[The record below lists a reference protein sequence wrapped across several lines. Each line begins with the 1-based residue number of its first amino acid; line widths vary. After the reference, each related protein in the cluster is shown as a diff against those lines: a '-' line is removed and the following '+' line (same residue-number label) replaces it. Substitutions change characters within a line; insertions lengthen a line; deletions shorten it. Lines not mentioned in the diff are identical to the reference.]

1 MMPFLRRLLPAFAGL
16 WAGAL
21 LAQEQPVGARLIP
34 LSELH
39 AGETGT
45 VWTVFQGNKPEP
57 FQVTV
62 AGVVLNALGPGKSLI
77 LCRMTDPRV
86 QKMGAVAGMSGS
98 PLYIDGRFAG
108 ALSYQITSFETEHF
122 AGFTPA
128 ADMAEVGG
136 LADSP
141 PVNAGFDSAS
151 PSREA
156 ESTPLAGGCVPLR
169 PAFTLS
175 GLSPTVAALM
185 QPEFRAV
192 GLDTV
197 AVGGSGALTPPGSPS
212 PGAGGLLS
220 PAPDTLQ
227 PGDAVSAALATGD
240 VTLAGTGT
248 VSTVAGNRI
257 VAFGHPM
264 MSLGNVELPMCEAD
278 IVTIIPSELESI
290 KVANTGR
297 IIGTIT
303 QDRLSA
309 ISGTLGEAPPLID
322 VTVKVTGAKPR
333 QLHFRVARQQQ
344 LSPVIIAAGLSQ
356 AILGSNDA
364 GLNNGFR
371 IASDIEF
378 SPARTLATGALYA
391 GPQAFALG
399 VSDFVKGLSQ
409 DLQNPYEKTFP
420 QAVTFTVQPLQE
432 NPDVTIDFF
441 QLSQLTAHPGD
452 TVTASIGWRDYQGGE
467 HTDEVAIP
475 IPADW
480 SSRNVEVVLAPGAAL
495 DELAGRPRQVAAAQL
510 RSFDAYLD
518 AMRQDRPTDGLFVAV
533 VESGSVFSD
542 QTSTTVE
549 LPGSFA
555 RVAAAADEARFSSHP
570 ALLPLWQ
577 EHVLAGKLTNVMVRR
592 PLKVIE

>member
-1 MMPFLRRLLPAFAGL
+1 MIPALRRLSLAAAVMFS
-16 WAGAL
+16 GAVF
-21 LAQEQPVGARLIP
+21 AQEQPVGAPILP
-34 LSELH
+34 LNELH
-39 AGETGT
+39 RGEIGT
-45 VWTVFQGNKPEP
+45 VWTVFQGTKPEP
-57 FQVTV
+57 FHVTV

-128 ADMAEVGG
+128 ADMAEVGR

-175 GLSPTVAALM
+175 GLSPTVAALL
-185 QPEFRAV
+185 QPEFHAA
-192 GLDTV
+192 GLDAV
-197 AVGGSGALTPPGSPS
+197 SVGGSSGSNAAPGALPPPS
-212 PGAGGLLS
+212 
-220 PAPDTLQ
+220 TLQ

-248 VSTVAGNRI
+248 VSTVSGKRI

-264 MSLGNVELPMCEAD
+264 LSLGNVELPMCQAD

-290 KVANTGR
+290 KIANTGR

-322 VTVKVTGAKPR
+322 VTVKVVGDKPR
-333 QLHFRVARQQQ
+333 QLHFQVARQQQ
-344 LSPVIIAAGLSQ
+344 LSPIIIAAGLSQ

-364 GLNNGFR
+364 GLSHGFR
-371 IASDIEF
+371 IASSIEF
-378 SPARTLATGALYA
+378 SPDESLATHALYA

-420 QAVTFTVQPLQE
+420 ESVTFTVQPLAQ
-432 NPDVTIDFF
+432 NPDVTIDYF
-441 QLSQLTAHPGD
+441 QLSQITAHPGD

-467 HTDEVAIP
+467 HSEDVPIAIP
-475 IPADW
+475 SDW
-480 SSRNVEVVLAPGAAL
+480 AGRNIEVVLAPGAAL
-495 DELAGRPRQVAAAQL
+495 DELSGRPREVAAAQL
-510 RSFDAYLD
+510 RSFDAYLS
-518 AMRQDRPTDGLFVAV
+518 AMRQDRPADGLFVAV

-542 QTSTTVE
+542 QTTTTAE
-549 LPGSFA
+549 MPGSFA
-555 RVAAAADEARFSSHP
+555 RIAAAADEARFSSHP

-577 EHVLAGKLTNVMVRR
+577 KHVLAGKLTNVMVRR
-592 PLKVIE
+592 PLKITD

>member
-1 MMPFLRRLLPAFAGL
+1 MRRVL
-16 WAGAL
+16 L
-21 LAQEQPVGARLIP
+21 LAALSGVAVSLLADEQPENAPLYP
-34 LSELH
+34 LSDLH
-39 AGETGT
+39 AGQDGT
-45 VWTVFQGNKPEP
+45 VWTVFQGTKPEP
-57 FQVTV
+57 FHVTV

-98 PLYIDGRFAG
+98 PLYIDGKFAG

-128 ADMAEVGG
+128 ADMAEVGS
-136 LADSP
+136 LADTA
-141 PVNAGFDSAS
+141 PVNAGFDSAT

-156 ESTPLAGGCVPLR
+156 ESTPLTGGCVPLR

-175 GLSPTVAALM
+175 GLSPTVAALL

-192 GLDTV
+192 GLDSV
-197 AVGGSGALTPPGSPS
+197 AVGGSGDTTDQP
-212 PGAGGLLS
+212 AGNS
-220 PAPDTLQ
+220 TRLQ

-248 VSTVAGNRI
+248 VSTVSGNRI

-264 MSLGNVELPMCEAD
+264 MSLGNVQLPMCTAD
-278 IVTIIPSELESI
+278 IVTIIPSQLESI

-297 IIGTIT
+297 IIGTVT

-309 ISGTLGEAPPLID
+309 ISGLIGQAPPLID
-322 VTVKVTGAKPR
+322 VTVQVKGTKPR

-371 IASDIEF
+371 IASSIDF
-378 SPARTLATGALYA
+378 APAQNLSTHALYA

-420 QAVTFTVQPLQE
+420 RSVTFTVEPLSE
-432 NPDVTIDFF
+432 NPDVTIDSF
-441 QLSQLTAHPGD
+441 QLSESTATAGD
-452 TVTASIGWRDYQGGE
+452 SVAATIGWRDYQGDE
-467 HTDEVAIP
+467 HSEEVRIP
-475 IPADW
+475 ISPDW
-480 SSRNVEVVLAPGAAL
+480 VSRNIEVVLASGAAL
-495 DELAGRPRQVAAAQL
+495 DELAGHPRQVAPAQL

-518 AMRQDRPTDGLFVAV
+518 AMRQDRPTDGLFIAV
-533 VESGSVFSD
+533 VESGAVFSD
-542 QTSTTVE
+542 QTATTVE
-549 LPGSFA
+549 LPSSFA
-555 RVAAAADEARFSSHP
+555 RVAASADEARFSSHP

-577 EHVLAGKLTNVMVRR
+577 KHILAGKLTNVMVRR
-592 PLKVIE
+592 PLKVTE